1 MTFYIYRGMW
11 ASRAHIF
18 ARAATDTLFGVH
30 HRNFNRSVIVGVTR
44 HHLNGSHGAMSRA
57 VAAIHIVGEW
67 HAVFSAP
74 HGMTYLCARLL
85 SLGDGLNGSGRAY
98 IRASCTLWATE
109 ATVEV
114 HFGLHKS
121 LWVARWAKH
130 AVGAF

>member
-1 MTFYIYRGMW
+1 MW

-18 ARAATDTLFGVH
+18 ARAAADTLFGVH
-30 HRNFNRSVIVGVTR
+30 HRNFNRSVVVGVAR
-44 HHLNGSHGAMSRA
+44 HHLNSSHGAMAHA

-85 SLGDGLNGSGRAY
+85 SLGDGLNGSSRANP
-98 IRASCTLWATE
+98 RASRALWATE
-109 ATVEV
+109 ATVEI
-114 HFGLHKS
+114 HFRLHKS
-121 LWVARWAKH
+121 RWVARRAKH

>member
-1 MTFYIYRGMW
+1 MW

-18 ARAATDTLFGVH
+18 ARTATDTLFGVH
-30 HRNFNRSVIVGVTR
+30 HRTVNRSVVVGVTR
-44 HHLNGSHGAMSRA
+44 HHLNGTHGAMARA

-74 HGMTYLCARLL
+74 HGMTYLCTRLL
-85 SLGDGLNGSGRAY
+85 SLGDRLNGSSRANP
-98 IRASCTLWATE
+98 RASGTLWATE
-109 ATVEV
+109 ATVEI
-114 HFGLHKS
+114 HFRLHKS